1 MVDFH
6 LFADDTN
13 LFFSHKNLQI
23 MEGII
28 NHELCNINTWLCSN
42 KLLLNIEKTN
52 FVIFKPHQKKIN
64 YSMELIINDKTNKAR
79 QSVKYLGIML
89 DCHLNWKDHI
99 SSICK
104 KLSRGTGV
112 LCKVRQ
118 YVTTKILIQ
127 LYYSIIY
134 PFLIF
139 GCTVWG
145 MIYNTNIQPIF
156 LLQKKIIRIMTFSKY
171 DAHTNPIFNKLKLL
185 KIHEII
191 KFYIATFM
199 YQYIQGMLLN
209 AFDSFFTTTNSTH
222 DYCTRLTSK
231 FTFHLPKIRTNFGK
245 FNIRYFGPKVWNDIE
260 DSLKSFSFSR
270 FKRQLK
276 ESYLKLYETT

>member
-1 MVDFH
+1 M
-6 LFADDTN
+6 LT
-13 LFFSHKNLQI
+13 
-23 MEGII
+23 
-28 NHELCNINTWLCSN
+28 
-42 KLLLNIEKTN
+42 
-52 FVIFKPHQKKIN
+52 
-64 YSMELIINDKTNKAR
+64 INDKSIKHVR
-79 QSVKYLGIML
+79 SVKYLGIML

-99 SSICK
+99 ASICK

-112 LCKVRQ
+112 LCKARH

-139 GCTVWG
+139 GYTVWS
-145 MIYNTNIQPIF
+145 MIYNTNIQPLF

-171 DAHTNPIFNKLKLL
+171 DAHTNPTFHKSKLL

-199 YQYIQGMLLN
+199 YQYIQGTLPN
-209 AFDSFFTTTNSTH
+209 AFDSFFTTTNSMH
-222 DYCTRLTSK
+222 DYSTRLASK
-231 FTFHLPKIRTNFGK
+231 STFHLPKIRANFGK
-245 FNIRYFGPKVWNDIE
+245 FNIRYFGPKVWNDIK
-260 DSLKSFSFSR
+260 DSLKSLSFSQ

-276 ESYLKLYETT
+276 ESYFKLHETT

>member
-1 MVDFH
+1 
-6 LFADDTN
+6 
-13 LFFSHKNLQI
+13 
-23 MEGII
+23 MESII

-42 KLLLNIEKTN
+42 KLLLNIEKTSL
-52 FVIFKPHQKKIN
+52 VIFKPHQKKIN
-64 YSMELIINDKTNKAR
+64 YSMELTSNDKSIKHVR
-79 QSVKYLGIML
+79 SVKYLGIML

-99 SSICK
+99 ASICK

-112 LCKVRQ
+112 LCKVRH

-145 MIYNTNIQPIF
+145 MIYNTNIQPLF

-171 DAHTNPIFNKLKLL
+171 DAHTNPIFHKLKLL

-199 YQYIQGMLLN
+199 YQYIQGMLPN
-209 AFDSFFTTTNSTH
+209 AFDTFFTITNSTH
-222 DYCTRLTSK
+222 DYSTRLASK
-231 FTFHLPKIRTNFGK
+231 STFHLPKIRTNF
-245 FNIRYFGPKVWNDIE
+245 W
-260 DSLKSFSFSR
+260 
-270 FKRQLK
+270 
-276 ESYLKLYETT
+276 